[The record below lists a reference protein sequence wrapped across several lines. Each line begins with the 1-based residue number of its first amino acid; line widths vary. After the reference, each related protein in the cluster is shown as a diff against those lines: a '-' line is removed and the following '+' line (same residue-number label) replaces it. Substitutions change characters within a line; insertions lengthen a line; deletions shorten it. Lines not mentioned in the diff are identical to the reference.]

1 MTVLCVNSGVTYA
14 DIAAADAAEG
24 GTNYGVPTRYEQ
36 SGASLSAV
44 TFVDVDYLS
53 SFIYIA
59 TAGEETTGVITVGA
73 QMTAQITVGAI
84 TNSVIES
91 LRVNIVNSSAATGH
105 HNQSLVASGAGQD
118 LFLFGNLA
126 GTDDNCIAHDCSEGW
141 RAGSTNNNHI
151 STNCTAVDC
160 SGFGFLRPRA
170 VNTVALNTTSDT
182 YLQEGASSS
191 NYWADDGNGSNA
203 ITEVTKTDI
212 FEDYAGG
219 DYRIKPTSSVGVAVA
234 GAFINASSGIS
245 IAPSTINSL
254 SVSLNPVIVFNSV
267 LSLNPLAVNSDSI
280 SLNPTLLFGGALDL
294 IPNTVN
300 SNSSSLNP
308 AIQFSASVDLS
319 PGVVNSLSV
328 ALNPSIEYTSALII
342 APQVVNSSSISLD
355 PLIEFKSLINL
366 NPLTVDSLS
375 IALSPIIS
383 YGQVQNIGTVTAGFA
398 DDKYSVKYKLSGITV
413 NFKE

>member
-36 SGASLSAV
+36 SGVSSSAV
-44 TFVDVDYLS
+44 AFVDVDYLS

-73 QMTAQITVGAI
+73 QMTAPIMVGAI

-105 HNQSLVASGAGQD
+105 HNQSLVASGTGQD

-151 STNCTAVDC
+151 STNCTSVDC

-170 VNTVALNTTSDT
+170 VNTVALNTTNST

-212 FEDYAGG
+212 FEDYSGG
-219 DYRIKPTSSVGVAVA
+219 DYRIKPSSSVGVAGA

-245 IAPSTINSL
+245 IAVTEVLNSFVDTSNINIDYNVSATVTETLNSFGDTSVVSVTSGQVVNL
-254 SVSLNPVIVFNSV
+254 SVTETLSAFTDLSNVSVSANVDLIVTEVLNSFLDGSNVTIAKELTLQVTEVFNSF
-267 LSLNPLAVNSDSI
+267 AD
-280 SLNPTLLFGGALDL
+280 
-294 IPNTVN
+294 
-300 SNSSSLNP
+300 NSSVRLP
-308 AIQFSASVDLS
+308 ANWNDKPKVTTS
-319 PGVVNSLSV
+319 
-328 ALNPSIEYTSALII
+328 YTTQTPVSTIWI
-342 APQVVNSSSISLD
+342 
-355 PLIEFKSLINL
+355 
-366 NPLTVDSLS
+366 
-375 IALSPIIS
+375 
-383 YGQVQNIGTVTAGFA
+383 
-398 DDKYSVKYKLSGITV
+398 DKG
-413 NFKE
+413 